1 MFKCSMHSIIDHE
14 PSRGLRASS
23 CASTESTRAEARAQ
37 TAVNWVSNSSRFVAR
52 LVVMAMQGASD
63 APSYRKIDV
72 AAKHYT
78 HSIAARRRGGS
89 MPTYIVLLRA
99 VNVGGYGKLAMADF
113 RKLLE
118 ELGFKNVETY
128 IQSGN
133 AVFDAKG
140 SAATVA
146 KLIAA
151 ALEKH
156 TGAPVGLL
164 IRTHEQLGE
173 IIDGNPFA
181 TEANADG
188 ARVHAGFLFAAP
200 PKNATEGLIAS
211 SLSTPTAAI
220 AIISAERR
228 SICISRTVLPIPSSR
243 AKLSSGLWAERWGR
257 LATGTLL

>member
-1 MFKCSMHSIIDHE
+1 
-14 PSRGLRASS
+14 
-23 CASTESTRAEARAQ
+23 
-37 TAVNWVSNSSRFVAR
+37 
-52 LVVMAMQGASD
+52 
-63 APSYRKIDV
+63 
-72 AAKHYT
+72 
-78 HSIAARRRGGS
+78 

-181 TEANADG
+181 AEAKADG
-188 ARVHAGFLFAAP
+188 ARVHAGFLFAVP
-200 PKNATEGLIAS
+200 PKNATEGLNRIVAQYPDRRDRYH
-211 SLSTPTAAI
+211 LSGTTLYLHLPEGAADTKFTGKALERALGGTMGTA
-220 AIISAERR
+220 RNWN
-228 SICISRTVLPIPSSR
+228 TVV
-243 AKLSSGLWAERWGR
+243 KLHAMSKR
-257 LATGTLL
+257 